1 MTTGTL
7 RICGTPIGNLGDVT
21 QRLRETLA
29 DAAVIACED
38 TRRTRALLTAL
49 EIPAPKLERLD
60 ANTEE
65 RGAARLVERL
75 LQGDDVALVT
85 DAGMPAVSDP
95 GTRLVLA
102 AAAAGVVVEVIPG
115 PSAVTAAF
123 AASGIEGD
131 GFAFIGFLP
140 RTAGGLNARL
150 DAADA
155 WGVPLIAFEAPGRL
169 PRTLATLAAREPERR
184 IVVCRELTKLHEQVV
199 ARHRR
204 RAGRPVQ
211 RAAARRGDA
220 RPRRRRT
227 PPGRRAVGEPVA
239 RRPRPAARFRPR
251 RASRVGDRSAAL
263 RASPTRAVR
272 APDRRI
278 TVARAAAVAA
288 GRLPP
293 IARNARCNWSSPPAP
308 PRPSAAAGTL
318 SPPVPC
324 VRELLRHDP
333 HLLRQRE
340 PASRA
345 RVHDHCGRR
354 GEPSHAA
361 AGRGRLL
368 PDRH

>member
-7 RICGTPIGNLGDVT
+7 HICGTPIGNLGDVT
-21 QRLRETLA
+21 QRLRDTLA
-29 DAAVIACED
+29 GAAVIACED

-131 GFAFIGFLP
+131 GFAFVGFLP

-169 PRTLATLAAREPERR
+169 PRTLATLAAREPQRR
-184 IVVCRELTKLHEQVV
+184 MVVCRELTKLHEQVV
-199 ARHRR
+199 R
-204 RAGRPVQ
+204 GT
-211 RAAARRGDA
+211 AAELAA
-220 RPRRRRT
+220 QFSEP
-227 PPGRRAVGEPVA
+227 PPGEVTLVLAAGA
-239 RRPRPAARFRPR
+239 PRPAGGPSPSDLHDALVQLRDSGLGAR
-251 RASRVGDRSAAL
+251 RASEIAAL
-263 RASPTRAVR
+263 LS
-272 APDRRI
+272 
-278 TVARAAAVAA
+278 
-288 GRLPP
+288 GLP
-293 IARNARCNWSSPPAP
+293 R
-308 PRPSAAAGTL
+308 
-318 SPPVPC
+318 
-324 VRELLRHDP
+324 RELY
-333 HLLRQRE
+333 E
-340 PASRA
+340 
-345 RVHDHCGRR
+345 
-354 GEPSHAA
+354 
-361 AGRGRLL
+361 RLIDEA
-368 PDRH
+368 P